1 MPYWREKL
9 FSVLPTQH
17 DTTQHG
23 GFSPA
28 RCHEHHNTWPSWQL
42 AYLSA
47 EGVSRRFSR
56 TLFVLCGCS
65 SRGKSPGGSAP
76 FPQPQ
81 GRQIPAIY
89 PKYPLHGALPA
100 SEPLNSWGR
109 SHCLVQEKEEGIH
122 PQQPCTLGKTQ
133 KMTCAVLSS
142 VCNKGWPPWLP
153 PASVYSESAFC
164 LHTHT
169 RKRTQMASSSQ
180 VLPMHCTE
188 RKLRL
193 YVLKR

>member
-1 MPYWREKL
+1 MPCWRSKL
-9 FSVLPTQH
+9 FPVQPTQH

-23 GFSPA
+23 GFFPP
-28 RCHEHHNTWPSWQL
+28 RCQEHYNKWPSWQL

-47 EGVSRRFSR
+47 EGVSRCFSR

-65 SRGKSPGGSAP
+65 SCGKSSGMPRSPAP
-76 FPQPQ
+76 REENPP
-81 GRQIPAIY
+81 PIY

-122 PQQPCTLGKTQ
+122 PHQSCTLGKTQ

-142 VCNKGWPPWLP
+142 T
-153 PASVYSESAFC
+153 SVYSQSAFC
-164 LHTHT
+164 LHTH
-169 RKRTQMASSSQ
+169 
-180 VLPMHCTE
+180 
-188 RKLRL
+188 
-193 YVLKR
+193 